1 MQRIR
6 KWRSEVHIW
15 RGSEER
21 YRRVILC
28 VIRRTFLPFFFSF
41 LFFFFFSGGVSL
53 PWLATIHENLG
64 FSVRRC
70 AEHLKD
76 WAEMAGAQG
85 EAGKLGW
92 RKCGWKP
99 SDLIQGVIRN
109 QASSSTATISFSCA
123 SEPCFQKLGDRDLFF
138 SFTRLPIAYL
148 FKSILGSRSVAYW
161 KNACAEYHLM
171 LAVCVGY
178 LGNRWIQITQ
188 FETCFRFRKYG
199 GIRCSAGQC
208 GGGEGA
214 ASWPLLLWLID
225 WLLD

>member
-1 MQRIR
+1 M
-6 KWRSEVHIW
+6 
-15 RGSEER
+15 
-21 YRRVILC
+21 RVIMC

-41 LFFFFFSGGVSL
+41 LSFFPFFSGGVSL

-123 SEPCFQKLGDRDLFF
+123 SEPCFQKLRDRELFF
-138 SFTRLPIAYL
+138 SFRL
-148 FKSILGSRSVAYW
+148 RD
-161 KNACAEYHLM
+161 C
-171 LAVCVGY
+171 
-178 LGNRWIQITQ
+178 R
-188 FETCFRFRKYG
+188 
-199 GIRCSAGQC
+199 
-208 GGGEGA
+208 
-214 ASWPLLLWLID
+214 
-225 WLLD
+225 

>member
-1 MQRIR
+1 M
-6 KWRSEVHIW
+6 
-15 RGSEER
+15 
-21 YRRVILC
+21 RVIMC

-41 LFFFFFSGGVSL
+41 LSFFPFFSGGVSL

-123 SEPCFQKLGDRDLFF
+123 SEPCFQKLRDRELFF
-138 SFTRLPIAYL
+138 SFRLRDCRQPIYL
-148 FKSILGSRSVAYW
+148 KAYW
-161 KNACAEYHLM
+161 EVDLQPTGKCMCRISFDVRSL
-171 LAVCVGY
+171 
-178 LGNRWIQITQ
+178 RWLS
-188 FETCFRFRKYG
+188 RN
-199 GIRCSAGQC
+199 
-208 GGGEGA
+208 
-214 ASWPLLLWLID
+214 
-225 WLLD
+225 LLDTNNTI